1 MVHHVSLRD
10 HELARSV
17 FWKSSAPAPLLVTTG
32 AGGGEEEGSI
42 LKGVVK
48 KHQEVWMPPPRKR
61 IMRQAPNES
70 DSTAE
75 PLTPPYHVAVA

>member
-32 AGGGEEEGSI
+32 AGGGEEEGI
-42 LKGVVK
+42 LKALKGVVK
-48 KHQEVWMPPPRKR
+48 KHQEVWMPPRKR
-61 IMRQAPNES
+61 MRQAPNES